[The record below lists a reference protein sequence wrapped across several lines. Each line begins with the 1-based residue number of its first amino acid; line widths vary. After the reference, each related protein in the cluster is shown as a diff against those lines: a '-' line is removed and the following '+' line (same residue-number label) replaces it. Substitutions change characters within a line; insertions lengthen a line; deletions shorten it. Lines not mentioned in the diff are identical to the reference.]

1 MSSVAL
7 FEVKQV
13 DDAVL
18 LTPQRDLT
26 EFEFG
31 QIESESA
38 EIAGRL
44 THAANKHLIVDF
56 TRIDY
61 CGSTGLGVLTLFYK
75 KVRER
80 GGEMAICNLSG
91 NEREVLR
98 VTGLDR
104 LWHVCKNVDD
114 SLKCVH
120 EIADAKSSNRWVLV
134 ADRAIAR
141 VYEFQLDQPL
151 RLVKA
156 FEHAE
161 SREKMSDEVTDGPG
175 SFSGGGI
182 AGAES
187 GDPQVDHRHRTATDF
202 ARQIASFLDTA
213 CQRKEFGKLVVFAA
227 PLFLG
232 AFRDEITTEVSNRV
246 EHEVDKDYTH
256 TDVGEL
262 LEHIKTLLAA

>member
-1 MSSVAL
+1 MSNAPL
-7 FEVKQV
+7 FEVKLV

-38 EIAGRL
+38 KIVGQL
-44 THAANKHLIVDF
+44 TEASKKHLIVDF

-61 CGSTGLGVLTLFYK
+61 CGSTGLGVLTLLYK

-80 GGEMAICNLSG
+80 GGEMAICNLSP

-104 LWHVCKNVDD
+104 LWHVCKDVDE
-114 SLKCVH
+114 SLKCVYQ
-120 EIADAKSSNRWVLV
+120 IADAKSGKRWALV
-134 ADRAIAR
+134 GDRAVAR
-141 VYEFQLDQPL
+141 VFEVLPDEPLQLI
-151 RLVKA
+151 KT
-156 FEHAE
+156 FEHAK

-182 AGAES
+182 HGAES
-187 GDPQVDHRHRTATDF
+187 GDPHIDHRHRTATDF
-202 ARQIASFLDTA
+202 ARELAAFLESA
-213 CQRKEFGKLVVFAA
+213 KQRHEFGKLIIFAA

-232 AFRDEITTEVSNRV
+232 ALREELTPEVAKTV
-246 EHEVDKDYTH
+246 EHEIDKDYTH
-256 TDVGEL
+256 INAAEL
-262 LEHIKTLLAA
+262 TEHIEAVVN